1 MFSSR
6 DVDKTVRGR
15 KCDSMAGLRR
25 IIEQRNQDEIFFQS
39 GLDSNGNRV
48 KIQVTNPGSE
58 ALNPAF
64 DVTPAKYIKGIITE
78 KGIISADA
86 ESIKKLFE

>member
-25 IIEQRNQDEIFFQS
+25 IIEQRNQ
-39 GLDSNGNRV
+39 
-48 KIQVTNPGSE
+48 
-58 ALNPAF
+58 LNVDF
-64 DVTPAKYIKGIITE
+64 N
-78 KGIISADA
+78 
-86 ESIKKLFE
+86 